1 MINWEYLASLDFS
14 VAWTYREALLR
25 GLGVSLAYTGLATV
39 LGLALA
45 VLTASAV
52 RSRLAV
58 VRFPTIGFV
67 ELFRNTPLLVQLV
80 WVHFAL
86 PQLTGLN
93 LTILQSGLLAITLN
107 VAAYFSEILRAGI
120 DAIPKGQ
127 WEAAHSLGLHP
138 WSIWRF
144 VILPQAIRIVY
155 PPLASMI
162 LSLFKGTSVLS
173 ILAISELMRLVT
185 NISTHTARPVEIF
198 TVGAILYFCCGA
210 LMTRGF
216 SVLERRIRLRTG

>member
-25 GLGVSLAYTGLATV
+25 GLGVSLAYTGLATI

-45 VLTASAV
+45 LLTAAAV
-52 RSRLAV
+52 RSHLAL

-86 PQLTGLN
+86 PQLTGIN
-93 LTILQSGLLAITLN
+93 LTILESGLLAITLN
-107 VAAYFSEILRAGI
+107 AAAYFSEILRAGI
-120 DAIPKGQ
+120 DAVPKGQ
-127 WEAAHSLGLHP
+127 WEAARSLGLP
-138 WSIWRF
+138 NWMIWRL
-144 VILPQAIRIVY
+144 VILPQAVRIVY

-162 LSLFKGTSVLS
+162 ISLFKGTSVLS
-173 ILAISELMRLVT
+173 ILAISELMRIVT

-198 TVGAILYFCCGA
+198 TIGAILYFCCGA
-210 LMTRGF
+210 IMTRGF
-216 SVLERRIRLRTG
+216 NALERRIRLRTA

>member
-14 VAWTYREALLR
+14 VAWTYRNALLR
-25 GLGVSLAYTGLATV
+25 GLGISLAYTGLAAF

-45 VLTASAV
+45 MLTAAAV
-52 RSRLAV
+52 RSRFRLLRWPA
-58 VRFPTIGFV
+58 IGFV

-86 PQLTGLN
+86 PQLTGVN
-93 LTILQSGLLAITLN
+93 LSILESGLLAITLN
-107 VAAYFSEILRAGI
+107 VTAYFSEILRAGI

-138 WSIWRF
+138 WRIWRH
-144 VILPQAIRIVY
+144 VILPQAIRIVF

-162 LSLFKGTSVLS
+162 ISLFKGTSVLS
-173 ILAISELMRLVT
+173 ILAISELMRIVT
-185 NISTHTARPVEIF
+185 NIGTHTARPVEIF
-198 TVGAILYFCCGA
+198 TIGAILYFCCGA

-216 SVLERRIRLRTG
+216 DMLERRLQLRSG